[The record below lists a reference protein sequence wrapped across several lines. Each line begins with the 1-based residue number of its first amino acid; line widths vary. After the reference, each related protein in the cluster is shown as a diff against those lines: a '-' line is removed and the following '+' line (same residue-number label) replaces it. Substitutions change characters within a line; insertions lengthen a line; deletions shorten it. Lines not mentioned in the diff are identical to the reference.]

1 MNDVLFS
8 MEEMKSIMMNFPHP
22 FVEVTY
28 QDRHHQLPTVSFVN
42 PAFNGMFH
50 LAERDAKYK
59 PASFLVELN
68 LIEETLLDHALDRVT
83 GTDGP
88 MIQES
93 YCKPLAKWFHV
104 TIFLISENKVGF
116 IFRGASP
123 DIIDKEK
130 LDTFSGSDPR
140 LVEQL
145 KAYYTYDPL
154 IYGVLDKTAELE
166 TYFENTLDLLTIV
179 SLEGEILKINGE
191 WEHKSGFTKDE
202 LTGQKIIDFIHTEDY
217 EATKEQFQTL
227 YDNQRIDEFVNR
239 LVTKNNETVYLE
251 WRATLLDDSIIAV
264 ARDISYRK
272 SLEKELHERNQQYL
286 DLVEQVPGAIYQY
299 QLNPDGHHFFPIAS
313 SGIWDIYEVTPEEAQ
328 KSADNVLSRV
338 AKSDYEKVAASI
350 THSANTLTVWEDT
363 HRVNLPSRGQRWLRG
378 YAKPEKHEDG
388 KIIWHGYIRDV
399 TELKE
404 NERTLQSERE
414 YFKTTLLSIS
424 DGVITTDL
432 NGNIIFIN
440 HIAELLTGYSKLF
453 IKGKVFSEVIA
464 LVEDETET
472 PLTNPVK
479 EVISKEQV
487 YSTGDHSVMVLPD
500 GRKIGIEMTASPLFD
515 VDDYLSGVVVV
526 FRDVTAQRQE
536 NKKIRKMTFHDTLTG
551 LYNRLFFEEELKRL
565 DTPRNY
571 PLAFLYMDVNG
582 LKLINDVFGHDS
594 GDELLKRVASVLNA
608 ACRHDDIIS
617 RVGGDEFIII
627 LPNTQEQDLITI
639 RSRLTESLQNEH
651 IEHMKLSVALGSSL
665 KASPQEVVDHL
676 LEEAEADMYMDKMTK
691 KNQREKEAFES
702 LASYFFETFPDEK
715 RHGEE
720 VERYSEA
727 IARQLNLPAWQIN
740 RIQKAARYHD
750 IGKLSLPKELVKRTK
765 EFDDQQ
771 WQEFMRHPESG
782 YHILSNISH
791 YKDVADAVL
800 AHHERYD
807 GNGYPRQLK
816 GDEIPIEAQIIS
828 LAELYD
834 IMTKEMTDG
843 EKRAIDQVEKALNIT
858 RDKQFRAD
866 IVDAFMDIIDWN
878 TGEII
883 ASQIKNH

>member
-1 MNDVLFS
+1 M
-8 MEEMKSIMMNFPHP
+8 MMNFPHP

-28 QDRHHQLPTVSFVN
+28 EDRHHQNPRVSFAN
-42 PAFNGMFH
+42 PAFIGMFH
-50 LAERDAKYK
+50 
-59 PASFLVELN
+59 PAGCDVKNKAASCLVELQ
-68 LIEETLLDHALDRVT
+68 LIEETLLDHALERLT
-83 GTDGP
+83 RTDGP
-88 MIQES
+88 IIQES
-93 YCKPLAKWFHV
+93 YSQALAKWFHV
-104 TIFLISENKVGF
+104 TIFLISEKKVGF
-116 IFRGASP
+116 IFRAASP
-123 DIIDKEK
+123 DFIDNEQ
-130 LDTFSGSDPR
+130 LNSFSGSDLS

-154 IYGVLDKTAELE
+154 IYSVLDKTAELE

-179 SLEGEILKINGE
+179 SLEGDILKVNGE
-191 WEHKSGFTKDE
+191 WERKSGFAKHE
-202 LTGQKIIDFIHTEDY
+202 LTGQKIIDFIHPGDFEETQ
-217 EATKEQFQTL
+217 EQFHTL
-227 YDNQRIDEFVNR
+227 QVHQRIDEFVNR
-239 LVTKNNETVYLE
+239 LVTKNDETVYLE

-313 SGIWDIYEVTPEEAQ
+313 SGIWDIYEVTPEEAE
-328 KSADNVLSRV
+328 KTADKVISRV
-338 AKSDYEKVAASI
+338 AKSDYEKVVASI

-378 YAKPEKHEDG
+378 YAKPEKHDDG
-388 KIIWHGYIRDV
+388 TIIWHGYIRDV

-404 NERTLQSERE
+404 NERMFKSERE

-432 NGNIIFIN
+432 NGTIIFIN

-479 EVISKEQV
+479 EVVSKEQV

-515 VDDYLSGVVVV
+515 VDEHLSGVVVV

-551 LYNRLFFEEELKRL
+551 LYNRLYFEEELKRL
-565 DTPRNY
+565 DTQRNY

-594 GDELLKRVASVLNA
+594 GDELLKKVASVLKA
-608 ACRHDDIIS
+608 ECRHDDIIS

-627 LPNTQEQDLITI
+627 LPNTQEQDLIKI
-639 RSRLTESLQNEH
+639 RSRLTESLQNER
-651 IEHMKLSVALGSSL
+651 IEHMQLSVALGSSL

-691 KNQREKEAFES
+691 KKVREKEAFES

-727 IARQLNLPAWQIN
+727 IARELNLPAWQMN

-750 IGKLSLPKELVKRTK
+750 IGKLSLPNELVNRTK
-765 EFDDQQ
+765 EFDEQQ

-800 AHHERYD
+800 SHHERYD

-843 EKRAIDQVEKALNIT
+843 EKRAIDQVEKALHIT
-858 RDKQFRAD
+858 RNKQFRPD
-866 IVDAFMDIIDWN
+866 VVDAFMEIIDWN
-878 TGEII
+878 TGKII
-883 ASQIKNH
+883 ESQIEKH